1 MDKKLLL
8 VFALTALTFWG
19 LQYFTGSPSVEQ
31 GGPVAINAPAAQI
44 TPGQPVK
51 VPSTQDLFKPL
62 NTDVAPVQT
71 SIASEK
77 IVIDTELVHAVF
89 STRGAVL
96 ESLDFIKHQ
105 GKTHK
110 PLETFSAEQVQKAC
124 FLLTFDDQT
133 PVAYNLVGN
142 VTKDGVTTVQ
152 FTTEFDG
159 WDITKRYVIYHAT
172 YQVDLVLGFAA
183 KSDGKQLHPRL
194 FVKAP
199 YVQEVENN
207 KVDLFSWNEYKTDL
221 EKIELGKHQNLVWH
235 WETPKVLFG
244 AQDKYFVHALVNDP
258 AKFVQRAYIDHI
270 APKVKNGTQE
280 TTMIFE
286 GPSIEKATQW
296 SLTFYMGPKISG
308 QLGAVD
314 ERLESLLSYGWLSWL
329 CKLLLQWLMYLY
341 QLLGNFG
348 LAIIALAVLLKLP
361 FTPFSMYARKK
372 HEEYQRYVPTINK
385 IRLKYRHDQKMQ
397 TEEVMRFHQE
407 HNISPATQM
416 LGCLPLLIQF
426 PIAIGLYRM
435 LGSHLALYH
444 TPFYGWIVDLSA
456 KDPYYVIPTLMG
468 ATMVLQNMMMP
479 QTDEKQRLIA
489 IFMSLVMAVIFASLP
504 AGLALYWFANSLFTI
519 VEDATRKLFF
529 K

>member
-1 MDKKLLL
+1 
-8 VFALTALTFWG
+8 
-19 LQYFTGSPSVEQ
+19 
-31 GGPVAINAPAAQI
+31 
-44 TPGQPVK
+44 
-51 VPSTQDLFKPL
+51 
-62 NTDVAPVQT
+62 
-71 SIASEK
+71 
-77 IVIDTELVHAVF
+77 
-89 STRGAVL
+89 
-96 ESLDFIKHQ
+96 
-105 GKTHK
+105 
-110 PLETFSAEQVQKAC
+110 
-124 FLLTFDDQT
+124 
-133 PVAYNLVGN
+133 
-142 VTKDGVTTVQ
+142 
-152 FTTEFDG
+152 
-159 WDITKRYVIYHAT
+159 
-172 YQVDLVLGFAA
+172 
-183 KSDGKQLHPRL
+183 
-194 FVKAP
+194 
-199 YVQEVENN
+199 
-207 KVDLFSWNEYKTDL
+207 
-221 EKIELGKHQNLVWH
+221 
-235 WETPKVLFG
+235 
-244 AQDKYFVHALVNDP
+244 
-258 AKFVQRAYIDHI
+258 
-270 APKVKNGTQE
+270 
-280 TTMIFE
+280 
-286 GPSIEKATQW
+286 
-296 SLTFYMGPKISG
+296 MGPKISG

-426 PIAIGLYRM
+426 PLAIGLYRM